1 MTISLPERTPT
12 GLLIG
17 GDWLTTAT
25 HLEVVNPATLGTLA
39 EIGDA
44 SPAEGVQAVQAA
56 HDAFADW
63 GSSSARFRAEILRKA
78 FDIMTA
84 EIEDC
89 ARLISLENGKAW
101 KDAMGEATYAAE
113 FFRWFS
119 EEAAHVQGD
128 FRYSPSGD
136 KTIITDYRPMGVAYL
151 ITPWNFP
158 AAMATR
164 KLAPAMAAG
173 CTSILKPAQETP
185 LTALWVA
192 DVLERAGAPAGVV
205 NVITTS
211 TSCLLYTSDAADE

>member
-1 MTISLPERTPT
+1 MTTSLPERTPT

-25 HLEVVNPATLGTLA
+25 HLDVVNPATLGTLA

-78 FDIMTA
+78 FEIMTA

-173 CTSILKPAQETP
+173 CTSILKPAQET
-185 LTALWVA
+185 
-192 DVLERAGAPAGVV
+192 
-205 NVITTS
+205 
-211 TSCLLYTSDAADE
+211 